1 MRLRRARGSFRVRV
15 TFRPAPTRARVQSNP
30 HPDHHSQEHIIMG
43 DPKVPSSTGD
53 AKIDRQGHTSNG
65 MHGDWGRATNTKR
78 GNPTPETIQTKRG

>member
-1 MRLRRARGSFRVRV
+1 
-15 TFRPAPTRARVQSNP
+15 
-30 HPDHHSQEHIIMG
+30 MG

-78 GNPTPETIQTKRG
+78 GNPTPETIQTKRS